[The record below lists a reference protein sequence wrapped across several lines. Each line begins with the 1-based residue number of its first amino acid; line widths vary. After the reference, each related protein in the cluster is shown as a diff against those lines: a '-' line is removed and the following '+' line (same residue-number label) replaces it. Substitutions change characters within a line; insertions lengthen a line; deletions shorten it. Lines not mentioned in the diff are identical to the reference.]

1 MFEDSTFAS
10 TGKIR
15 TRSRAGA
22 IVAIVVESAA
32 LLALV
37 LFPLV
42 YPSVLP
48 PRFRTV
54 LLEPPLRDAP
64 QPQQQRVQ
72 SSLVTHSPINLVSI
86 IAPTVIPR
94 GPVDFDDTQ
103 EPHGALNPG
112 QLLADNGTGSGIGY
126 SPFGAAPVVRMA
138 PPAQR
143 GPVRVSSS
151 VVSGM
156 LLDPIKPHYP
166 QIAVVTHT
174 QGIVMLA
181 AIISR
186 SGTIENLRVV
196 SGPAMLQQAALDA
209 VSSWHYKPYL
219 LNGEPVD
226 VETTINVVFKLD
238 E

>member
-22 IVAIVVESAA
+22 IVAIVVESVV

-48 PRFRTV
+48 PRVRTV
-54 LLEPPLRDAP
+54 LLEPPLRNLH
-64 QPQQQRVQ
+64 QPQQQRAQ
-72 SSLVTHSPINLVSI
+72 AASVTHSAINYVSV
-86 IAPTVIPR
+86 IAPRVIPDR
-94 GPVDFDDTQ
+94 IPSTDGP
-103 EPHGALNPG
+103 EPGTILNPG
-112 QLLADNGTGSGIGY
+112 SFIAENDPSLSAG
-126 SPFGAAPVVRMA
+126 PFGSAPAVTIAR
-138 PPAQR
+138 PAQR
-143 GPVRVSSS
+143 GLVRVSSS

-156 LLDPIKPHYP
+156 LIDPIKPHYP

-174 QGIVMLA
+174 QGTVMLA

-186 SGTIENLRVV
+186 TGTIENLRVV
-196 SGPAMLQQAALDA
+196 SGPSMLQQAALDA
-209 VSSWHYKPYL
+209 VSNWHYKPYL